1 MADSKLKPEALR
13 PEHREFLKSRARD
26 RGTTLERELERVIDL
41 AISLNAPDTHY
52 VTYNPST
59 GAVCLTP
66 KEPTS
71 IMDFAGTMVD
81 PGTQGKDVDELLY
94 GEETDL

>member
-1 MADSKLKPEALR
+1 MADARRTVDALKPE
-13 PEHREFLKSRARD
+13 HQEFLKNRAEA
-26 RGTTLERELERVIDL
+26 RGTTLEQELERVLDL

-66 KEPTS
+66 KDASS
-71 IMDFAGTMVD
+71 IMDFAGTVVD
-81 PGTQGKDVDELLY
+81 PGAEGKSMDELLY
-94 GEETDL
+94 GEGSVQ